1 MNTEQLFKKKR
12 FIVLFAGICTFL
24 WGSAFPFVKIGYKLM
39 NIKSGDISS
48 TILFAGA
55 RFFMAGLITLTICR
69 LFKLDPNIVTMKTF
83 KDTYINKKFLLS
95 CAIVSFFMTFFQYT
109 CFYIGLSNAS
119 GVNGS
124 IINSSGTIFTV
135 LLAFIVYKAEKPTTV
150 KLLGCLLSLIG
161 IILVNFRT
169 VPVSALSSISSIRE
183 NVGLGMF
190 SLKGEG
196 LLFMASLSAAFGTI
210 FNKNTTKSYHP
221 ITLSGSQ
228 LTLGGLYLTLI
239 GLLSG
244 GLLTPSSAKAFIV
257 LAYLSM
263 LSAIAIT
270 LWTVLLK
277 YNSASKVS
285 VFKFL
290 TPLFGVL
297 LSGIFLGED
306 ILNLW
311 VAGALFLTC
320 MGIVIMQKN

>member
-1 MNTEQLFKKKR
+1 MDSSKLFKNKK
-12 FIVLFAGICTFL
+12 FIVLFASICTFL

-39 NIKSGDISS
+39 NIKNGDISS
-48 TILFAGA
+48 TILFAGV

-69 LFKLDPNIVTMKTF
+69 LFKLDSHITSIKTF

-135 LLAFIVYKAEKPTTV
+135 ILAFIVYKSEKPNTL
-150 KLLGCLLSLIG
+150 KLLGCLLSFIG
-161 IILVNFRT
+161 IIIINFRT
-169 VPVSALSSISSIRE
+169 VPLSDITSISSLGKSA
-183 NVGLGMF
+183 GLGMF

-196 LLFMASLSAAFGTI
+196 LLFLASLSAAFGTI
-210 FNKNTTKSYHP
+210 FNKNTTKNYHP

-228 LTLGGLYLTLI
+228 LTLGGLCLTLVGI
-239 GLLSG
+239 LSG
-244 GLLTPSSAKAFIV
+244 GILTPSHIKAYIV

-311 VAGALFLTC
+311 VAASLILTC
-320 MGIVIMQKN
+320 IGIVVMQK